1 MILMILQCIHRDLA
15 ARNVLVTEDPYV
27 LKIGDFGLARD
38 VTEFDYYRKT
48 SDGRL
53 PVKWMAPEAL
63 FDRRYTVKSDVYAFF
78 ECFLQNFFA

>member
-1 MILMILQCIHRDLA
+1 MQCIHRDLA
-15 ARNVLVTEDPYV
+15 ARNVLVTEDCW

-38 VTEFDYYRKT
+38 VHYADYYKKR

-63 FDRRYTVKSDVYAFF
+63 MDNFYTIRSDV
-78 ECFLQNFFA
+78 